1 MNEYEATDPVLRY
14 DAVSKDFGRR
24 EALRDCSFALPRG
37 RVAAL
42 VGVNGAGKTTLL
54 RMAVGLARPSAG
66 RIDVLGE
73 DPAATGTPAGVSYV
87 AQDKPLYRRFQVR
100 EMLRAAAVLNPG
112 GRWDGAHAAS
122 LIADAGIG
130 VGQRIGELSAGQRAR
145 VAIALALGRRP
156 GLLLLDE
163 PLAELDP
170 LARREIM
177 GTVLAAVTETG
188 MTVLLSSHV
197 VTDIEDACDHLV
209 VLGDRRVLLDGGI
222 DELLAGHRI
231 HSGPATSTADNET
244 VVHRSTR
251 GRHTV
256 ALVRDH
262 TPPAGPEASGS
273 TPTLEELVVAYLHAP
288 TSSDAEAA

>member
-1 MNEYEATDPVLRY
+1 MNEDETTDTVLRY
-14 DAVSKDFGRR
+14 DAVGKQFGRR
-24 EALRDCSFALPRG
+24 DALRDCSFALPRG

-42 VGVNGAGKTTLL
+42 VGANGAGKTTLL

-66 RIDVLGE
+66 RIEVLGE
-73 DPAATGTPAGVSYV
+73 NPAATGTPAGVSYV
-87 AQDKPLYRRFQVR
+87 AQDKPLYRRFRVR
-100 EMLRAAAVLNPG
+100 EMLRAAAVLNSG
-112 GRWDGAHAAS
+112 GNWDGAHAAS

-156 GLLLLDE
+156 RLLLLDE

-177 GTVLAAVTETG
+177 GTVLAAVAETG

-209 VLGDRRVLLDGGI
+209 LLGDRRVMLDGGI
-222 DELLAGHRI
+222 DGLLAGHRI
-231 HSGPATSTADNET
+231 HSGPATSFVDDET
-244 VVHRSTR
+244 VVHRSNG

-262 TPPAGPEASGS
+262 EPAAEPGPSGS
-273 TPTLEELVVAYLHAP
+273 APTLEELVVAYLQAP
-288 TSSDAEAA
+288 AASDPEAA